1 MKKNIFILFLIPL
14 ILGIS
19 NVYADDVLNEKF
31 FKAIEDNNLNLVKE
45 LVAKGV
51 EINKANNEGWTPLHA
66 AAQNGHLDIVK
77 YLINKGANLKEKNRN
92 GETALSLAKK
102 NGFDEIVNYLATNGT
117 VKSGNS
123 SSTNY
128 DSSSIGKSNLASL
141 IRVDNFKLD
150 GMDNSSSIYK
160 VNQMTIYFE
169 NFSSAHIKD
178 ITIFVTIRD
187 YYHSNKIVYKKM
199 HNIKID
205 IYPNELVACEPFY
218 LANEITL
225 TKPEPK
231 PGSWGYNPLEK
242 FSVDIEVLSA
252 Y

>member
-102 NGFDEIVNYLATNGT
+102 KWF
-117 VKSGNS
+117 
-123 SSTNY
+123 
-128 DSSSIGKSNLASL
+128 
-141 IRVDNFKLD
+141 
-150 GMDNSSSIYK
+150 
-160 VNQMTIYFE
+160 
-169 NFSSAHIKD
+169 
-178 ITIFVTIRD
+178 
-187 YYHSNKIVYKKM
+187 
-199 HNIKID
+199 
-205 IYPNELVACEPFY
+205 
-218 LANEITL
+218 
-225 TKPEPK
+225 
-231 PGSWGYNPLEK
+231 
-242 FSVDIEVLSA
+242 
-252 Y
+252 